1 LLTVGS
7 GLSREKYEEMM
18 QDQGM
23 PASTVRVLGTLVG
36 DIRAH
41 VSGAQIK
48 YGQLFAE
55 LAGRC
60 HVVDVADV
68 ELRSADRYQ
77 NALHSFRW
85 SKRRWREAF
94 HKNIWAF
101 HRRSQLAQQAVAQQH
116 DGIDVVLQHGAIF
129 WSGLPKD
136 GPPVVIY
143 TDFTYQLAARE
154 DPWRN
159 PFRGREAR
167 RWDEL
172 ERQCYQQ
179 AAMTLT
185 RSEYTRQSI
194 IHDYGVPPE
203 RVAVVGGGVNFEE
216 LPAPM
221 PLADT
226 PRVLFI
232 GKEFERKGGGQLV
245 AAFRQV
251 RERMPD
257 AELWLVTANQDIA
270 GPGIRCIA
278 PTHDRD
284 AIAALY
290 RQASVFAMP
299 SRCETWGDVFLE
311 AMAYGLPCIGST
323 NDAMPEIIQHG
334 ETGFVVDADDF
345 VTLAGYLEQLLGD
358 PWLRRRMGEQGRARV
373 AEAFTWAHVAQRI
386 DGYLRHVG
394 HQSLLQ
400 AS

>member
-1 LLTVGS
+1 MQKDVMAKEQ
-7 GLSREKYEEMM
+7 GL
-18 QDQGM
+18 
-23 PASTVRVLGTLVG
+23 RVFGALVG
-36 DIRAH
+36 DIAAPN
-41 VSGAQIK
+41 SGAQIK

-55 LAGRC
+55 LAQRC
-60 HVVDVADV
+60 HVVAVADV
-68 ELRSADRYQ
+68 ELRGMDRYQ

-101 HRRSQLAQQAVAQQH
+101 HRRSQLAQRAVAQQRNN
-116 DGIDVVLQHGAIF
+116 IDVVLQHGAIF
-129 WSGLPKD
+129 WSGLPEN

-159 PFRGREAR
+159 PFSGREAQ
-167 RWDEL
+167 RWDDL
-172 ERQCYQQ
+172 ERQCYHR

-185 RSEYTRQSI
+185 RSEYTRQSMI
-194 IHDYGVPPE
+194 NDYGVPPE
-203 RVAVVGGGVNFEE
+203 RVTVVGGGINFVD

-221 PLADT
+221 PLADA

-232 GKEFERKGGGQLV
+232 GKEFERKGGAQLV

-251 RERMPD
+251 RARVPH
-257 AELWLVTANQDIA
+257 AELWLVTAKHIDE
-270 GPGIRCIA
+270 PGIRCIA

-284 AIAALY
+284 TIAALY

-311 AMAYGLPCIGST
+311 AMAYGLPCVGTT

-334 ETGFVVDADDF
+334 ETGYVVDPDD
-345 VTLAGYLEQLLGD
+345 VAALAGYLEQLLSD
-358 PWLRRRMGEQGRARV
+358 PWLRQRMGAQGRERV
-373 AEAFTWAHVAQRI
+373 AHTFTWAHVAQRI
-386 DGYLRHVG
+386 DRYLQHVAR
-394 HQSLLQ
+394 QFLITVS
-400 AS
+400 